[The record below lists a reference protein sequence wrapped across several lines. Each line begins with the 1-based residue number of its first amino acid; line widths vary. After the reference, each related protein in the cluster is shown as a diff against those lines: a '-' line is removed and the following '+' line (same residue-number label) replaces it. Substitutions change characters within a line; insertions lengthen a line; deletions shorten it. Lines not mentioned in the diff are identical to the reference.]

1 MMKKILFCL
10 MALLCVM
17 GVSAQTANRSVAA
30 VIPQEYQ
37 IPVNVTI
44 DDEPFNLIPQKAA
57 VYEVDSS
64 HVQLVVYHNRG
75 NAKVTVPVTYD
86 WVLDATDVVLG
97 FAYKTNIITQ
107 QQHEFWLRVYTSQR
121 SK

>member
-1 MMKKILFCL
+1 MKKILFCL

-37 IPVNVTI
+37 CSVDLDI
-44 DDEPFNLIPQKAA
+44 DNQSFTLVPQK
-57 VYEVDSS
+57 VTVVEVDSN
-64 HVQLVVYHNRG
+64 HVQVLLQHNRG
-75 NAKVTVPVTYD
+75 TAKVTVPVTYD

-97 FAYKTNIITQ
+97 LAYKTNIITQ

>member
-1 MMKKILFCL
+1 MKKILFCL

-37 IPVNVTI
+37 CSVDLDI
-44 DDEPFNLIPQKAA
+44 DNQSFTLVPQK
-57 VYEVDSS
+57 VTVVEVDSN
-64 HVQLVVYHNRG
+64 HVQVLLQHSRG
-75 NAKVTVPVTYD
+75 TAKVTVPVTYD
-86 WVLDATDVVLG
+86 WVLDATDLVVGL
-97 FAYKTNIITQ
+97 AYKTNIITQ
-107 QQHEFWLRVYTSQR
+107 SQHEFWLRVYTSQR